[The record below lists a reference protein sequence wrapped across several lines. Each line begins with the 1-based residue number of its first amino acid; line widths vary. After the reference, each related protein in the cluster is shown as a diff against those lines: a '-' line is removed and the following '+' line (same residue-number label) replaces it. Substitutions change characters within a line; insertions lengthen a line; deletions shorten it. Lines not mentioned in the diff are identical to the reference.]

1 MANGKKKKGLI
12 IVNTGDGKGK
22 TTSAMGIALRAAGH
36 GMKSVMVQFIK
47 GSWSYGELIS
57 SKKLGNFDI
66 FPMGRGFTWESEN
79 IELDRQAAQKA
90 WEMCKEKALSGE
102 YNIAIFDEINY
113 AIHLGLIDVK
123 EVVDFLKNK
132 PEELHLILTGRNAS
146 KEIIKLADMVTEMKE
161 IKHPFKK
168 GIVAQKGI
176 EY

>member
-1 MANGKKKKGLI
+1 MGSGKKKKGLI

-22 TTSAMGIALRAAGH
+22 TTSAMGVALRAAGH

-47 GSWSYGELIS
+47 GSWSYGELLS
-57 SKKLGNFDI
+57 SKKLGTFDI
-66 FPMGRGFTWESEN
+66 IPMGRGFTWESED
-79 IELDRQAAQKA
+79 IELDRQAALKA
-90 WEMCKEKALSGE
+90 WEVCKEKALSGD

-113 AIHLGLIDVK
+113 AIHLGLIDVN

-132 PEELHLILTGRNAS
+132 PDALHVILTGRNAK
-146 KEIIKLADMVTEMKE
+146 KEIIELADMVTEMKE

-168 GIVAQKGI
+168 GVWAQKGI